1 MIRSPQ
7 AAQKITSFW
16 TFKNNKTKHART
28 EQRREARG
36 RRLGK
41 REGTKRSS
49 CNAGLTQHS
58 GGQPPPCPAGSTAPA
73 LAPCCQHS
81 LESPSGA
88 RRALNPKA
96 ASPRTALLRPEH
108 RGGAVQAAACL
119 LLLNVQKNQRC
130 FGNPPCSPGATLPA
144 PASRLTAILGFPS
157 ALRLCGTPGASRHP
171 GGPHARVPTRHSRV
185 THVTGCG
192 GRPTRPTGRV
202 SVDVC
207 VCLGCG
213 GGSPEATAVCWQR
226 EAPGAQRGCLV
237 PTQGRTTAPGRASPR
252 PGAGSPQNPAR
263 AAAGRLESIPPPS
276 PKQPS
281 HESPVIQPSARLIIV
296 KRAAPVTETH
306 EY

>member
-81 LESPSGA
+81 RESPSGA

-96 ASPRTALLRPEH
+96 ASPRTALLCPEH

-202 SVDVC
+202 C
-207 VCLGCG
+207 
-213 GGSPEATAVCWQR
+213 
-226 EAPGAQRGCLV
+226 GCLRVFGVGGV
-237 PTQGRTTAPGRASPR
+237 PRSQSCLLAAGGTWCPAGLPCAHPGQDHGPR
-252 PGAGSPQNPAR
+252 PGKPSPGGWVPPKPREGSGW
-263 AAAGRLESIPPPS
+263 AAGIHPS
-276 PKQPS
+276 PLPKAAEPRVS
-281 HESPVIQPSARLIIV
+281 CHSAFCPADHCEKSRPGD
-296 KRAAPVTETH
+296 RNT
-306 EY
+306 

>member
-81 LESPSGA
+81 RESPSGA

-96 ASPRTALLRPEH
+96 ASPRTALLCPEH

-207 VCLGCG
+207 VCLGSG
-213 GGSPEATAVCWQR
+213 GPPKPELFAGSGR
-226 EAPGAQRGCLV
+226 HLV
-237 PTQGRTTAPGRASPR
+237 PSGAALCPPRAGPR
-252 PGAGSPQNPAR
+252 PSAGQALARGLGPPKTPRGQRLGGWNPS
-263 AAAGRLESIPPPS
+263 LPPPQS
-276 PKQPS
+276 S
-281 HESPVIQPSARLIIV
+281 
-296 KRAAPVTETH
+296 RATSLLSFSLLPG
-306 EY
+306 